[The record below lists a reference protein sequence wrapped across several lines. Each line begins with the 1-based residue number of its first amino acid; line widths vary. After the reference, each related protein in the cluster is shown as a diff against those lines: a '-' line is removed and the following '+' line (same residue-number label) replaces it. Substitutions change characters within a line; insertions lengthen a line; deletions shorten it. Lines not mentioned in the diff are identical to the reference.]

1 MVCIV
6 QVEHGV
12 NRRKIT
18 PDLTNEFVNHFNG

>member
-1 MVCIV
+1 MCVV

-18 PDLTNEFVNHFNG
+18 PDLTNEFANHFNG